1 MRKKTGPAVDVAAIN
16 AAWAKLAE
24 QEKIWTDEELRKLG
38 WMNRLAMEKQ
48 FHIGDIAS
56 KRMINEGK
64 LEARQFKMHQ
74 NGKTRIYTY
83 LRPKV

>member
-1 MRKKTGPAVDVAAIN
+1 MRKKTRPALDVAAVT

-24 QEKIWTDEELRKLG
+24 QEKVWTDEELRKLG

-56 KRMINEGK
+56 KRMISEGK
-64 LEARQFKMHQ
+64 LEVQQFKMQQ
-74 NGKTRIYTY
+74 NGKTRLYTY